1 MTTVTCPYCNVDM
14 SVAMILDGIPLQ
26 CSTCGN
32 SFSPQ
37 RELQAVGGDYGTP
50 QVFVVNHTPAPR
62 LQPRLKAGGWFS
74 RAFATTSGVLMAILA
89 FNLVVFIVVAF
100 FFALLFTYGS
110 AVNRTAQPE
119 RVSGR

>member
-50 QVFVVNHTPAPR
+50 QVFVVSHTPAPR

-89 FNLVVFIVVAF
+89 FMFVAF
-100 FFALLFTYGS
+100 VTVLFFFVIVMAAANNAS
-110 AVNRTAQPE
+110 SKAHPE